1 MTPLDDTPTIMCH
14 PFFMETKK
22 TIKNI
27 DWSEVL
33 DKEFFAQGLIDP
45 ETLSGFERCH
55 FLNTLYEDYVFY
67 QKQGYDDEF
76 LRLYETALSY
86 MVQLYGH

>member
-14 PFFMETKK
+14 PFFMADTK
-22 TIKNI
+22 TIYNI
-27 DWSEVL
+27 DWSEIF

-45 ETLSGFERCH
+45 ETLSGYERCH
-55 FLNTLYEDYVFY
+55 FLNTLFDDYLFY
-67 QKQGYDDEF
+67 KKQGYDKQF

-86 MVQLYGH
+86 MVQVYGH